1 MKDEGLWYV
10 LLVLD
15 DTVTMLPF
23 IICNPNHSNNICFK
37 SVIILKDSD
46 KGTVLPALGV
56 MLKYSGNTFTAT
68 QFKGY

>member
-15 DTVTMLPF
+15 NNVTMLLF
-23 IICNPNHSNNICFK
+23 IISNLNHSNNICFK

-46 KGTVLPALGV
+46 KGTVLPTLGV

-68 QFKGY
+68 QF